1 MSKSETLMTFEEFRA
16 GATQFGEAVRQQLN
30 FLRDT
35 AAADEVL
42 RPGKIS
48 ALGWIPW
55 DDASVTAG

>member
-1 MSKSETLMTFEEFRA
+1 MSRNEKLMTFEEFRA
-16 GATQFGEAVRQQLN
+16 GATPFGEAVQQQVD

-48 ALGWIPW
+48 AMGWGVW

>member
-1 MSKSETLMTFEEFRA
+1 MSKNEKLMTFEEFRA
-16 GATQFGEAVRQQLN
+16 GATRFGEAVRQQLE

-42 RPGKIS
+42 RPGAIS

-55 DDASVTAG
+55 DGAAVSAG